1 MDTPLG
7 PESSQDAPDLSLLDV
22 ISLHEHL
29 LDLGATLD
37 LPRLH
42 AEILQTCV
50 ALMAAD
56 KGNLQVFDHA
66 TGMLSI
72 VAQIGFEPE
81 FLQTFA
87 RITAEDENHSVC
99 SRAVVRRQRAMSGD
113 LRNETEFAA
122 VREAATTAGFRSVQS
137 TPVFSSAGELLAVVS
152 THWCEPHQP
161 TDCQIATMDRF
172 LRQAAHFLERR
183 ANDDARDGALA
194 HERSARQAAE
204 DLSRGKDRFIATLA
218 HEMRQPLAPMIAALE
233 LMKLRI
239 SREKGERAR
248 HIVERQVA
256 QLVRLVEDLVDAAR
270 INEGKARLRND
281 SVDLT
286 KIVTDAIEVVEA
298 SARTKRQRIEL
309 TAAAGE
315 TWVNVDASRIQQVFV
330 NLLSNASKFSSE
342 DAVIAV
348 RVTCEGA
355 NVRVDVHDRGRG
367 IPADAMPYIFEMF
380 RQSSDGEEGGL
391 GIGLSVVRGLV
402 ELHGGTVE
410 AHSPGL
416 GLGSTFVVRLPAV

>member
-172 LRQAAHFLERR
+172 LRPARSSALYGHALISKGAARVRPGLGHPIEH
-183 ANDDARDGALA
+183 GALA
-194 HERSARQAAE
+194 PRH
-204 DLSRGKDRFIATLA
+204 LSRRK
-218 HEMRQPLAPMIAALE
+218 APKHA
-233 LMKLRI
+233 
-239 SREKGERAR
+239 
-248 HIVERQVA
+248 V
-256 QLVRLVEDLVDAAR
+256 
-270 INEGKARLRND
+270 
-281 SVDLT
+281 
-286 KIVTDAIEVVEA
+286 
-298 SARTKRQRIEL
+298 
-309 TAAAGE
+309 
-315 TWVNVDASRIQQVFV
+315 V
-330 NLLSNASKFSSE
+330 NL
-342 DAVIAV
+342 
-348 RVTCEGA
+348 
-355 NVRVDVHDRGRG
+355 HGR
-367 IPADAMPYIFEMF
+367 PELWHHPSPSFE
-380 RQSSDGEEGGL
+380 E
-391 GIGLSVVRGLV
+391 
-402 ELHGGTVE
+402 
-410 AHSPGL
+410 
-416 GLGSTFVVRLPAV
+416 